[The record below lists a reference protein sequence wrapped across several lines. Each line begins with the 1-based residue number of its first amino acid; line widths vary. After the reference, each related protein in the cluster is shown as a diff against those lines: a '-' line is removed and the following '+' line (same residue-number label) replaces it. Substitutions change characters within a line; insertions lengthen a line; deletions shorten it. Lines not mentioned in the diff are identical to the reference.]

1 MFMKEPATSR
11 GVRLAVLFS
20 LAAGS
25 AYADPVETIE
35 VLGTREQGYRAT
47 VATTA
52 NKSDTPTKE
61 TPFSVQVVTRELIE
75 DRGVTTF
82 GEAVRTVPGLT
93 PQVGFMGMNDRF
105 RLRGFA
111 TPSNL
116 KNGVRRSVFIPIDEL
131 ANVEQIEVL
140 KGPSSALYGRFE
152 PGGVVNLITKKPL
165 DRFEATLDVTA
176 GEESFRRSTLDV
188 TGPLSDSLGYRVNA
202 AWQDNESFRDFVDAR
217 TEFVSPVIAWQPS
230 EATRVVAE
238 FEYVNREQAMDRGF
252 GNSPLFLTVPI
263 NRNYGEPYARGKNV
277 SRLASLVV
285 DHELSSSWSLRGAV
299 QATEGE
305 LNALYVAY
313 GFPAVSG
320 ATTPDPHVNRSAQRT
335 YDRERD
341 RSAQLEAYGRL
352 SFLGIDHRLL
362 IGAEASRTN
371 EDARFSPA
379 SLGSISLY
387 DPVYGQT
394 PGAFTSPI
402 EFATSNES
410 VALYVQDELAFGSQW
425 RVLLGARYDRAEFT
439 SRDDSVLDGIR
450 SDGND
455 DAISP
460 RVGITYTPI
469 EPLSL
474 YASWSQSFATEVFA
488 RVRGG
493 GLPEPSESEQ
503 VELGAK
509 LSLWGGRLTPTLAW
523 FDITRRRGAVPDPND
538 PTFSFSIITGEQR
551 GRGWELD
558 VPLVL
563 TSQWRLL
570 ASYTRLDATFTEDPT
585 LQGNQ
590 LANAPEDNASFWTTY
605 DFDGSLS
612 GFSLGTGVHYV
623 AERPANNANL
633 FNLPSY
639 TRWDAAATYRF
650 GQRDRYRLQV
660 NAQNLTNKR
669 YYDSGGSF
677 VPTYPGA
684 PRTVTGTLAVNF

>member
-1 MFMKEPATSR
+1 MSIKDPATSR
-11 GVRLAVLFS
+11 GLRVAMLFCV
-20 LAAGS
+20 AGI
-25 AYADPVETIE
+25 AQADTVETIE
-35 VLGTREQGYRAT
+35 VLGTRERGYRAT

-61 TPFSVQVVTRELIE
+61 TPFSVQVVTRELIA

-116 KNGVRRSVFIPIDEL
+116 KNGIRRSVFIPIDEL

-165 DRFEATLDVTA
+165 NESKATLDVTA

-188 TGPLSDSLGYRVNA
+188 TGPLSDTLSYRINA
-202 AWQDNESFRDFVDAR
+202 AWQDNESFRDFVDAS
-217 TEFVSPVIAWQPS
+217 TEFVSPVIAWRPT

-252 GNSPLFLTVPI
+252 GNSALFLTVPI
-263 NRNYGEPYARGKNV
+263 NRNYGERYARGKNV
-277 SRLASLVV
+277 SRLASVVV
-285 DHELSSSWSLRGAV
+285 DHQLNSSWSLRGAA

-320 ATTPDPHVNRSAQRT
+320 ATTPDPRVNRSAQRT

-341 RSAQLEAYGRL
+341 RSAQVEAYGRV
-352 SFLGIDHRLL
+352 SWLGIDHRLL
-362 IGAEASRTN
+362 IGTEVSRTT
-371 EDARFSPA
+371 EDALFSPA

-387 DPVYGQT
+387 NPVYGQA
-394 PGAFTSPI
+394 PGAFGVPI
-402 EFATSNES
+402 DFATTNES
-410 VALYVQDELAFGSQW
+410 VGFYVQDGLALGSQW
-425 RVLLGARYDRAEFT
+425 RVLLGARYDRTKFT
-439 SRDDSVLDGIR
+439 SRDESVLDGAQ
-450 SDGND
+450 GETNH
-455 DAISP
+455 DALSP
-460 RVGITYTPI
+460 RIGITYTPV
-469 EPLSL
+469 ESLSL
-474 YASWSQSFATEVFA
+474 YASWAESFATDVFA

-493 GLPEPSESEQ
+493 DLPKPSEAEQ
-503 VELGAK
+503 VEVGAK

-558 VPLVL
+558 VPVVL

-570 ASYTRLDATFTEDPT
+570 ASYTRLDARFTEDPT
-585 LQGNQ
+585 LQGKQ
-590 LANAPEDNASFWTTY
+590 LANAPKDNASFWTTY
-605 DFDGSLS
+605 DFDGVLN
-612 GFSLGTGVHYV
+612 GLSLGTGLHYV
-623 AERPANNANL
+623 AERPANNANV
-633 FNLPSY
+633 FDLPSY
-639 TRWDAAATYRF
+639 TRWDAGATYRF
-650 GQRDRYRLQV
+650 GGQDRYRLQV
-660 NAQNLTNKR
+660 NAQNITDKR

-677 VPTYPGA
+677 VPTYPGV
-684 PRTVTGTLAVNF
+684 PRTVTATLAVNF